1 MRLDQTILSLS
12 MTALAVLGAWA
23 FLVFCVRLVKRTRQ
37 HYELQQLRRDGRTVP
52 NEHLNS
58 EAGVVLCV
66 EATSLQSSVKYWWVP
81 ASTPLSSEAVV
92 EKWMAGEALAFD
104 RQREI
109 GRMVLAN
116 LVPKQ
121 VVRYREVSRFNTS

>member
-1 MRLDQTILSLS
+1 MRLDQTILNLS
-12 MTALAVLGAWA
+12 ITALAVFGAWV
-23 FLVFCVRLVKRTRQ
+23 FLIVCVRLAKKTRQ

-66 EATSLQSSVKYWWVP
+66 EATSPQSSVEYWWVP
-81 ASTPLSSEAVV
+81 TSTPLSSEEVV

-104 RQREI
+104 QQKEI
-109 GRMVLAN
+109 GRMVFAN
-116 LVPKQ
+116 LIPRQ